1 MYLRNSAGGV
11 PVCGDVVCGGG
22 DILHQQAH
30 REQVQEGETVGA
42 TEEGRHEQQETRQEE
57 QGQKGHEGKG

>member
-11 PVCGDVVCGGG
+11 PVRGDVVCGGG

-57 QGQKGHEGKG
+57 QGQEGQEGH